1 MRKLAILFVLAAL
14 LSACSPPP
22 KMERVRPPNEN
33 YPNAEGVEYGY
44 IFDGLPGVGVH
55 VNPDFEH
62 LGKDKRSFGRIIT
75 EVHQQ
80 GEVYLTITFNYG
92 RKSKIDF
99 TDVENVKPL
108 SLEKKGD
115 LTEALL
121 LKERAEGDLICRY
134 ILYMPSS
141 TFSRSSAANIF
152 IMYTEPLASSLPY
165 EDWGPTLTPEQEKYL
180 KDFVDHSDEAFQLQI
195 APPPEE

>member
-22 KMERVRPPNEN
+22 KMERVRPPSEN

-115 LTEALL
+115 L
-121 LKERAEGDLICRY
+121 ICRY

-141 TFSRSSAANIF
+141 TFSRASAANIF